1 MKTIDRAQT
10 LDWLSKRQLQDSS
23 GSIDYPGSIQAVRS
37 RIPMD
42 SGRKTALS
50 RVIASLFAE
59 DEEALLWIN
68 EFGIWPSAEDWNLFD
83 GFRLSLGEAK
93 AVQERPGHL
102 FSKAE
107 LKVAGSLIAMI
118 LYFCLGAVLVSTKRG
133 LVIKISHDELIEV
146 CARTQADAS
155 NAAEQL
161 RDYLS

>member
-23 GSIDYPGSIQAVRS
+23 GSINYPGSIQAVRS
-37 RIPMD
+37 GIPMD

-102 FSKAE
+102 FSKVE
-107 LKVAGSLIAMI
+107 LKVVGSLTSI
-118 LYFCLGAVLVSTKRG
+118 FVS
-133 LVIKISHDELIEV
+133 
-146 CARTQADAS
+146 A
-155 NAAEQL
+155 
-161 RDYLS
+161 LSWSLLNEGS